1 MTDIDIL
8 GLGAT
13 AVDRLL
19 YVPAYPPPNSK
30 VNVLRSAQ
38 QCGGLTATAP
48 VAAARLGVR
57 CAYAGQLGDD
67 EDSHFVAQAL
77 QNEGIDLGYAL
88 KLAQAGPI
96 RSTIIVSA
104 ADGTRTIF
112 AAHPAACGAHPD
124 WPPPEV
130 IQRSRV
136 LFVDHVGIPGMIRA
150 ARIARQAGRPV
161 VCDIERGEPGY
172 ETLLALVDHV
182 VLSWDFAA
190 ALTGA
195 GTPEAAV
202 ARLWAAGRALVAVTC
217 GESGCYFSEDGRVIH
232 HQPAFCVAVVDTTG
246 CGDVFHGAYCVG
258 LRRGM
263 DADAR
268 IRFASAAAALK
279 ATHAGGQAGAPTLA
293 QVISRRPA
301 LTEPAKFLL

>member
-38 QCGGLTATAP
+38 QCGGLTATAL
-48 VAAARLGVR
+48 VAAARLGAR

-67 EDSHFVAQAL
+67 EDARFVAQTL
-77 QNEGIDLGYAL
+77 QNEGIDLSHAL
-88 KLAQAGPI
+88 RLAQAGPI
-96 RSTIIVSA
+96 RSTIVVSA
-104 ADGTRTIF
+104 DNGARTIF
-112 AAHPAACGAHPD
+112 AAYPTACGAHPD
-124 WPPPEV
+124 WPPADV
-130 IQRSRV
+130 IRRSRV
-136 LFVDHVGIPGMIRA
+136 LFADHVGMPGMIRA

-161 VCDIERGEPGY
+161 VCDIERDEPGY
-172 ETLLALVDHV
+172 EALLALVDHV

-202 ARLWAAGRALVAVTC
+202 MRLWAAERALVAVTC
-217 GESGCYFSEDGRVIH
+217 GEGGCYFSADGRVVH
-232 HQPAFCVAVVDTTG
+232 HQPAFRVTVVDTTG

-258 LRRGM
+258 LLRGM
-263 DADAR
+263 DVGAR
-268 IRFASAAAALK
+268 IRFAAAAAALK
-279 ATHAGGQAGAPTLA
+279 ATRAGGQAGAPTLA
-293 QVISRRPA
+293 QVMDFLA
-301 LTEPAKFLL
+301 LT